1 MTKVKLPKKL
11 DIPDTEFCS
20 ILSNGLENAITAVSK
35 IDDTSLRTVHLNC
48 FINKNKLLIMIKNS
62 YLGEIQKKDG
72 IPASIQDNHGFGCR
86 SIVMIAEKQKG
97 FATFETE
104 ENIFTLRVILPL

>member
-1 MTKVKLPKKL
+1 MWKWYSKYCTFFFENKAKTVNVTLITKVKLPKKL

-48 FINKNKLLIMIKNS
+48 FINKNKLLILIKNS
-62 YLGEIQKKDG
+62 YLGEIKKKDR
-72 IPASIQDNHGFGCR
+72 IPAYI
-86 SIVMIAEKQKG
+86 
-97 FATFETE
+97 
-104 ENIFTLRVILPL
+104 